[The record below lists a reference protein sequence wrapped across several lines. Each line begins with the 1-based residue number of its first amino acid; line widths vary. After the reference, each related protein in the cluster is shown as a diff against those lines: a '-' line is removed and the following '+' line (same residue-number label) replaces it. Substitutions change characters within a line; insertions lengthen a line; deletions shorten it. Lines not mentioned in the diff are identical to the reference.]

1 MSLCVSVQKK
11 QRPLSVSDMTRE
23 FSIEEKWLLAVQQL
37 QGAAKHLDGK
47 LTQYTCVD
55 STGKETSKFVIEFD
69 FAPFEVTKEQEE
81 ES

>member
-1 MSLCVSVQKK
+1 
-11 QRPLSVSDMTRE
+11 MTRE

-37 QGAAKHLDGK
+37 QNAAKHLDGK

-69 FAPFEVTKEQEE
+69 FAPFEVKVEEE